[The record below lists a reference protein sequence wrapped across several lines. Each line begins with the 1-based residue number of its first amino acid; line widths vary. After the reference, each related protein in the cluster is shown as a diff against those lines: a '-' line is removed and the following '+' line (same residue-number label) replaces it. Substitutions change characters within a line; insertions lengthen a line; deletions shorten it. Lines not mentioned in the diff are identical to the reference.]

1 MKNNIL
7 KLYITAFL
15 LCSTF
20 VMFAQGPGEGNG
32 GSGDAGLDGG
42 AESDTTG
49 GAPIDD
55 YVWVLFAI
63 GILLV
68 FLKFRAMYKQE
79 ISSQE

>member
-7 KLYITAFL
+7 KLYITAFY

-20 VMFAQGPGEGNG
+20 VMFAQPGATSDNG
-32 GSGDAGLDGG
+32 GVDDDG
-42 AESDTTG
+42 STDTS

-63 GILLV
+63 GMLLV
-68 FLKFRAMYKQE
+68 FLKFRAVHKQQT
-79 ISSQE
+79 SSQQ

>member
-7 KLYITAFL
+7 KLYVAVFY

-20 VMFAQGPGEGNG
+20 VMFAQPGETSDNG
-32 GSGDAGLDGG
+32 GIDDNGVG
-42 AESDTTG
+42 DTT

-55 YVWVLFAI
+55 YVWVLAAI
-63 GILLV
+63 GMLLV
-68 FLKFRAMYKQE
+68 FLKFRAIYKQQ